1 MTEALGL
8 LRPGDTCWRVARAD
22 RMSPLVENATYFRAL
37 RAALLKAERQILIL
51 GWNFDARTV
60 LEPDER
66 GEPTT
71 PDGRIGELLKR
82 LSAERPELEI
92 RILAWRAAWP
102 IVLAQDGYPP
112 RNIRDFKGTRIRF
125 RLQRVTA
132 VGACHHQ
139 KLVVIDDRIAFC
151 GGGDISVDRWD
162 SDEHRDVDGRRTMP
176 NGHAHVPRHE
186 VMSVISGPPGRGAGR
201 PDPRALGEDGARAAA
216 CAAAAGR
223 RRLARP
229 CHAAAAGRAAGRR
242 AHRAG
247 SHGPRGGLGDRAA
260 ALGDDRRRAEAD
272 LHREPVPGLAAD
284 RDRAG
289 ASPAGPARAGGGV
302 VTTWKSPS
310 WFDQMTMDRTRA
322 ALVGRLRAADVFGRF
337 RAYCPKRRAGRDH
350 RPLQGR
356 DRRRRV
362 PADRLG
368 EPEQPLLRLRHG
380 VRHRAGGARRGGRGG
395 DRRFRSRLIG
405 HWFGLDGAAVDAAI
419 EEAGGRFCE
428 AFDLLTARHGRLD
441 PVPPYKQSYFRNL
454 IALHHL
460 GDPVEPWD
468 SWQPWLRLG
477 KLRRRAQRLLGQ
489 SRR

>member
-186 VMSVISGPPGRGAGR
+186 VMSVISGPP
-201 PDPRALGEDGARAAA
+201 AAV
-216 CAAAAGR
+216 
-223 RRLARP
+223 
-229 CHAAAAGRAAGRR
+229 
-242 AHRAG
+242 
-247 SHGPRGGLGDRAA
+247 LGDLIRARWEKTA
-260 ALGDDRRRAEAD
+260 RERLHAPPPPVGDAWPD
-272 LHREPVPGLAAD
+272 H
-284 RDRAG
+284 
-289 ASPAGPARAGGGV
+289 
-302 VTTWKSPS
+302 VT
-310 WFDQMTMDRTRA
+310 
-322 ALVGRLRAADVFGRF
+322 
-337 RAYCPKRRAGRDH
+337 
-350 RPLQGR
+350 
-356 DRRRRV
+356 
-362 PADRLG
+362 
-368 EPEQPLLRLRHG
+368 PLLRDAPLG
-380 VRHRAGGARRGGRGG
+380 VARTEPVHMGRGGVSEIERLHLAMIGGARKRIYIENQYLA
-395 DRRFRSRLIG
+395 RR
-405 HWFGLDGAAVDAAI
+405 
-419 EEAGGRFCE
+419 
-428 AFDLLTARHGRLD
+428 
-441 PVPPYKQSYFRNL
+441 
-454 IALHHL
+454 
-460 GDPVEPWD
+460 
-468 SWQPWLRLG
+468 
-477 KLRRRAQRLLGQ
+477 
-489 SRR
+489 